1 MLMMYLFLT
10 WENDITDKKLCRYDS
25 AQQTFVATNYTYSRE
40 FIEQLKQEIT
50 SGVDT
55 VLDIDYDDVVFTTSG
70 FGAISG
76 IPAGYTICVP
86 GLPVGSIFKIT
97 EDTKAGYGLKGYEC
111 VEGEKTEEGVTTDI
125 PSWATKQRNLHSD

>member
-1 MLMMYLFLT
+1 M
-10 WENDITDKKLCRYDS
+10 
-25 AQQTFVATNYTYSRE
+25 
-40 FIEQLKQEIT
+40 
-50 SGVDT
+50 
-55 VLDIDYDDVVFTTSG
+55 VFTTSS

-111 VEGEKTEEGVTTDI
+111 VKGEETGAGETTDI
-125 PSWATKQRNLHSD
+125 PSYLYPYEGTSAANVGRVRAETTPQMIVTNQKGYAIEVKKNWSDISITKGHDTIYTAV